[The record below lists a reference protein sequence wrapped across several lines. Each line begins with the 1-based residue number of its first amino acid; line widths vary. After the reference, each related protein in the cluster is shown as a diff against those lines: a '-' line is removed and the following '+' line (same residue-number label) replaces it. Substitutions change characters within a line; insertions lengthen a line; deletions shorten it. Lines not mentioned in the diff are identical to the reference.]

1 MPLLCR
7 RTMCAML
14 LAGIAGC
21 GGAPRPHRAVGQSF
35 PALPIRLL
43 SAAERPA
50 PTLAGK
56 VTLVNFW
63 GPWCPPC
70 RRELP
75 GLARIAARLRDDP
88 RFQFVAVASGAGA
101 EDDPDL
107 AADVKRF
114 LKAEGI
120 DIDVWAFADPVSS
133 LPFTAG
139 GVAGPLLEAFP
150 TTYLVGTDGRV
161 LHGWIGYREGVE
173 AEIATA
179 IATALRDAPAPPPSG
194 P

>member
-1 MPLLCR
+1 MLLLCR
-7 RTMCAML
+7 RATCAML
-14 LAGIAGC
+14 LAAIAGC
-21 GGAPRPHRAVGQSF
+21 GDPLRPHRAVGQPF
-35 PALPIRLL
+35 PALPIRVLG
-43 SAAERPA
+43 AEDRPA

-88 RFQFVAVASGAGA
+88 RFQFVAVASAAGA
-101 EDDPDL
+101 DDDPDL

-114 LKAEGI
+114 LAAEGL

-150 TTYLVGTDGRV
+150 TTYLVGTDGTV

-179 IATALRDAPAPPPSG
+179 LATALRDAPAPASSG